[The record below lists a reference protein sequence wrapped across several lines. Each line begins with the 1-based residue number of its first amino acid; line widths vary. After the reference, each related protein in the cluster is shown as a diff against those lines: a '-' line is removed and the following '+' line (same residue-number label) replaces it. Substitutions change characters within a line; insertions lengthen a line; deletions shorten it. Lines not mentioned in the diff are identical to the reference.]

1 MKLSKLFLP
10 AVFAI
15 VFVSTAFTPN
25 PTAEKNAPVF
35 KCVVNNKAYEY
46 TGLKAYMRVITGGY
60 KQLSVYNDLFSK
72 FCFLN
77 PSAKEMQVT
86 GSHEAIIRYVEPG
99 TNNTFYPTT
108 GKVTIKNLDLATKMV
123 SGEFEMEL
131 HSKEHPERVIS
142 VTKGQFSNI
151 PIEVLQ

>member
-1 MKLSKLFLP
+1 MKLNKLIP
-10 AVFAI
+10 AVLAI
-15 VFVSTAFTPN
+15 VFVSTAFTLPN
-25 PTAEKNAPVF
+25 PTAEKTAPVF
-35 KCVVNNKAYEY
+35 RCTLNNKSYEY
-46 TGLKAYMRVITGGY
+46 TGLKAYMRVITGGQ
-60 KQLSVYNDLFSK
+60 KQLSLYNDLFSK

-77 PSAKEMQVT
+77 PTAKEMMVS

-99 TNNTFYPTT
+99 TNNTYYPTT
-108 GKVTIKNLDLATKMV
+108 GKVTINSLDLANKVV
-123 SGEFEMEL
+123 SGEFELEL

>member
-1 MKLSKLFLP
+1 MKLSKFLP

-15 VFVSTAFTPN
+15 VLVSTAFTPN
-25 PTAEKNAPVF
+25 PTSEKNVPVF
-35 KCVVNNKAYEY
+35 KCIVNNKAYEY

-60 KQLSVYNDLFSK
+60 KQLSLYNDLFSK

-77 PSAKEMQVT
+77 PSTKEIAVS

-99 TNNTFYPTT
+99 TNNTYYPTT
-108 GKVTIKNLDLATKMV
+108 GKVTIKSLDLTSNLV
-123 SGEFEMEL
+123 SGEFELEL